1 MAKESLVV
9 HVRKLLFKKYMKIH
23 KMIFF
28 NKSRGKENNIR
39 RAYTSIWLKK
49 KKKKKKRALLS
60 FYSVHDIFSKQKQ
73 C

>member
-49 KKKKKKRALLS
+49 KKKKRALLS